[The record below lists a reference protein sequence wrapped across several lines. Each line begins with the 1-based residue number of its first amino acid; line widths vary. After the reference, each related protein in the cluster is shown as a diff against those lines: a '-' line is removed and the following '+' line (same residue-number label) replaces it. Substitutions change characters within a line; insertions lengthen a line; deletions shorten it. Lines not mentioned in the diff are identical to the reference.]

1 VQTQPTSPIIITI
14 ADPPS
19 ELQGLSDVLLGS
31 IGLAGVL
38 MLAAVILAGL
48 FAGGL
53 FLWRSRTDGGAA
65 SDHDDL
71 HIA

>member
-1 VQTQPTSPIIITI
+1 MQAQPTSPIIITI

-19 ELQGLSDVLLGS
+19 ELQGLSDVLVGS

-38 MLAAVILAGL
+38 LLAAVVLAAV

-53 FLWRSRTDGGAA
+53 FLWRARGGEGAA
-65 SDHDDL
+65 APGDDL
-71 HIA
+71 DIV

>member
-1 VQTQPTSPIIITI
+1 MQAQPTSPIIITI

-19 ELQGLSDVLLGS
+19 ELQGLSDVLVGS

-38 MLAAVILAGL
+38 MLAAVVLAAV

-53 FLWRSRTDGGAA
+53 FLWRARGGEGAA
-65 SDHDDL
+65 PPDDDL
-71 HIA
+71 HIV